1 MNLMNELY
9 HKNIAYVEQ
18 WYLQRFNPE
27 PLSKFDFSNMSNEN
41 VIKLHK
47 ANKQFALICNDEVS
61 IHKDMNNIIRNIKKK
76 YEHYEYNQ
84 IIILDLFN

>member
-9 HKNIAYVEQ
+9 HKNIAYIEQ
-18 WYLQRFNPE
+18 WYLDRFSPE

-84 IIILDLFN
+84 IIILDLFS